1 MAARAAPTAAW
12 RARLQ
17 HGRVGIRSAA
27 SKSNSALEIKAAAQD
42 GEIRQIQPQIRPDL
56 VWQRLPSDTVRYA
69 RYGGDYTKATK
80 FRDI

>member
-1 MAARAAPTAAW
+1 M
-12 RARLQ
+12 
-17 HGRVGIRSAA
+17 
-27 SKSNSALEIKAAAQD
+27 NSGTLDTDADQD
-42 GEIRQIQPQIRPDL
+42 GEIRQIQPQIRSDL